1 MPRADYYREQARRLA
16 LMARA
21 TRHADFAAQLE
32 AQARLYLSLAR
43 VPERSTNDLNSVL
56 NGFNAQQMRH
66 LRELWDEE
74 QTGPVP
80 EHLARLLAQLEAV
93 GSSPAGVSGAKVEN
107 QSSGTDS
114 AESRSSARAKK
125 S

>member
-43 VPERSTNDLNSVL
+43 VPERSTNDLNSAL

-80 EHLARLLAQLEAV
+80 EHLTRLLAQLDAV
-93 GSSPAGVSGAKVEN
+93 GSSPAGVSESKIEN
-107 QSSGTDS
+107 SSGTDS
-114 AESRSSARAKK
+114 AKSRSSALPRK